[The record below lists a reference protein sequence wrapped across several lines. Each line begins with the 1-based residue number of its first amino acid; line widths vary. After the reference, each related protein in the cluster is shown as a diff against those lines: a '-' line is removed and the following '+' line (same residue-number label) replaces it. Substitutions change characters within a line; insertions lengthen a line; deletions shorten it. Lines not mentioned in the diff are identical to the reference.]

1 MKRAKILVIY
11 TGGTF
16 GMSENLEIPAL
27 SSRQLKE
34 RLETAVPEMK
44 QIARCRV
51 KVLFNTDSCQ
61 MGLSHW
67 FKMAGLIRRNAR
79 DFQGVVILH
88 GTDTLAYT
96 GAALSYLLSGIR
108 IPVVLTGAQKPL
120 SALRNDARTNFLTAL
135 EVAARAPKALKGRVL
150 VAFHDEVYLAS
161 RIRKL
166 SAVRFGA
173 FESPRFP
180 ILARV
185 GSTIR
190 YENVIHHLPALKKST
205 LHAAGAIPAKSP
217 KILKVEVTPGF
228 PGQVFTRELLGS
240 VDGILLTL
248 FTSGT
253 APTQSPSF
261 MRFLENAKKAAT
273 PVFAITERGD
283 APVALS
289 SYSAG
294 KELLRAGVLWCH
306 DLTPEAAFVKAGLL
320 HLRERELGGKS
331 REQHHAWL
339 KKAWP
344 RPLSDEMGVRD

>member
-1 MKRAKILVIY
+1 MKNSKILVIY

-16 GMSENLEIPAL
+16 GMSEDLEIPAL
-27 SSRQLKE
+27 SSSELKE
-34 RLETAVPEMK
+34 RLASAVPEMK
-44 QIARCRV
+44 RIAPCEV

-61 MGLSHW
+61 MGLAHW
-67 FKMAGLIRRNAR
+67 FRMAELIRGSAR
-79 DFQGVVILH
+79 RYRGVVILH

-120 SALRNDARTNFLTAL
+120 TALRNDARTNFLTAL
-135 EVAARAPKALKGRVL
+135 EVAARAPKELRGRVL

-190 YENVIHHLPALKKST
+190 YENVIHHLPALKKNPLKDTSAYP
-205 LHAAGAIPAKSP
+205 LKPPA
-217 KILKVEVTPGF
+217 ILKLEVTPEF
-228 PGQVFTRELLGS
+228 PGELFTRELLES

-253 APTQSPSF
+253 APTESPSF
-261 MRFLENAKKAAT
+261 LRFLENAKKAST

-289 SYSAG
+289 SYAAG
-294 KELLRAGVLWCH
+294 KDLLRAGVLWCR

-320 HLRERELGGKS
+320 HLKERQPGKKS
-331 REQHHAWL
+331 RTRYHAWL
-339 KKAWP
+339 KKAWS
-344 RPLSDEMGVRD
+344 RALSDEMGIKA